1 MELNF
6 NWCLFLSKS
15 KLGPICSGTCVRQ
28 FVPVVSLKKK
38 NFCSLLLGAGARAGS
53 GLKISGAVPKQ
64 ADSETLISTIV
75 FDGKYWRTGTLQI
88 IQIFVY
94 ICLFL
99 QVRANQEEKL
109 KPYVVELENNIK
121 QKLDRAKQAKEKQ
134 EELLMEK
141 LAEHTRYTRQVNRSM
156 CVLESADNS
165 SWTKMSSLI
174 QGCRL

>member
-1 MELNF
+1 M
-6 NWCLFLSKS
+6 
-15 KLGPICSGTCVRQ
+15 
-28 FVPVVSLKKK
+28 
-38 NFCSLLLGAGARAGS
+38 
-53 GLKISGAVPKQ
+53 
-64 ADSETLISTIV
+64 
-75 FDGKYWRTGTLQI
+75 
-88 IQIFVY
+88 
-94 ICLFL
+94 FL

-165 SWTKMSSLI
+165 S
-174 QGCRL
+174 